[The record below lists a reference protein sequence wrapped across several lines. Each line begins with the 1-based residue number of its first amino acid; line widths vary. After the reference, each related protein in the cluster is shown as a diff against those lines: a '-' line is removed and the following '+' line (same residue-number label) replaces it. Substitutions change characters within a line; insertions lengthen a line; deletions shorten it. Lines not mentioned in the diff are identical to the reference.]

1 MSQSSVVL
9 LQRLESR
16 VQTFK
21 SPPPSCR
28 MPIAACCNRVC
39 GSIPVMQSLNSSPLP
54 NLKRDICNRRVH
66 AHCVVGTLCDRA
78 PTLSPSSFA
87 KGSIG
92 YATSWDSSG
101 SFSRLKGSRLTRAGP
116 YGLTTR
122 SRPYKRLHPGAFRR
136 SFVRGIRRRNIRP
149 KEGVSVTSC
158 LCGTLNATSIAY
170 YLIPGTDPFFV
181 RIRARS

>member
-1 MSQSSVVL
+1 
-9 LQRLESR
+9 
-16 VQTFK
+16 
-21 SPPPSCR
+21 

-78 PTLSPSSFA
+78 PTLSPSSFT

-122 SRPYKRLHPGAFRR
+122 PRPYKRLHPGAFRHSLEVFEVASHDLR
-136 SFVRGIRRRNIRP
+136 QKVFRLRLHLEPVVVPVPCWR
-149 KEGVSVTSC
+149 
-158 LCGTLNATSIAY
+158 
-170 YLIPGTDPFFV
+170 
-181 RIRARS
+181 